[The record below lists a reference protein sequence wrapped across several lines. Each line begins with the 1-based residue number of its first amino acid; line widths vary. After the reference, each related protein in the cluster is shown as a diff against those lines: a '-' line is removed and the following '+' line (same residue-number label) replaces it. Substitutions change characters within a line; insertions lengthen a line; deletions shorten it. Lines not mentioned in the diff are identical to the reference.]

1 MDGVT
6 TLIPVSLVTVII
18 VVMKMATMT
27 AVWIMTATMI
37 IVVVT
42 MITTALRIV
51 MMTFSVIF
59 KKEVRYA

>member
-1 MDGVT
+1 
-6 TLIPVSLVTVII
+6 
-18 VVMKMATMT
+18 MATMT